1 VTPLAIFLWNKHH
14 CLNKVFRSLEL
25 NKEFKKTKI
34 YIFIDYTDPSSE
46 EYAASHILKNKLNK
60 YSQYKN
66 IKLIFRTKKF
76 GLRKNIIDGI
86 TYLLKFY
93 RQVIILEDD
102 LIVSKDFLN
111 YMNQSLNFYRNNKSI
126 LSISAFNH
134 KDYESFISENYKY
147 DNFFSKRASSWGWG
161 TWRNRW
167 EMNKKKISYLEI
179 KKNKK
184 KIINFLGQDVYFSL
198 LNINLNNYDLW
209 AANWCFVG
217 LKKNMYTAYPVKSKI
232 SNIGF
237 DGTGQGG
244 YSNKFT
250 NSLNFKLKKNFN
262 LCNYIDSSISKSQ
275 IQSDKFI
282 SRFNQNI
289 FIQYVKYFMPLS
301 LKKFIKNIF
310 KKKLIK

>member
-1 VTPLAIFLWNKHH
+1 MTPLAIFLWNKHH

-34 YIFIDYTDPSSE
+34 YIFIDYADPLSE
-46 EYAASHILKNKLNK
+46 EYAANYILKNKLNK

-86 TYLLKFY
+86 TYLFKFY

-126 LSISAFNH
+126 FSISAFNH
-134 KDYESFISENYKY
+134 KDYESFISKNYKY

-167 EMNKKKISYLEI
+167 EMNKKKISHLEI
-179 KKNKK
+179 KKK
-184 KIINFLGQDVYFSL
+184 
-198 LNINLNNYDLW
+198 
-209 AANWCFVG
+209 
-217 LKKNMYTAYPVKSKI
+217 
-232 SNIGF
+232 
-237 DGTGQGG
+237 
-244 YSNKFT
+244 
-250 NSLNFKLKKNFN
+250 
-262 LCNYIDSSISKSQ
+262 
-275 IQSDKFI
+275 
-282 SRFNQNI
+282 
-289 FIQYVKYFMPLS
+289 
-301 LKKFIKNIF
+301 
-310 KKKLIK
+310 